1 MSQPRC
7 RFRVGA
13 SSCRE
18 QHKFGKRLINA
29 FLMAAH
35 RLLLVLGLYVERAH
49 AMAPPY
55 GSVDSGD
62 GVVAGADVRH
72 VVVPPVKV
80 PGRAAVDGDVDDA
93 GRWLWRRRGFP
104 PHGRVA

>member
-1 MSQPRC
+1 MR
-7 RFRVGA
+7 
-13 SSCRE
+13 RE
-18 QHKFGKRLINA
+18 ADVPDLELYCLINVI
-29 FLMAAH
+29 FD
-35 RLLLVLGLYVERAH
+35 RNVERAH
-49 AMAPPY
+49 AMAPLY

-72 VVVPPVKV
+72 VVAPPVKV
-80 PGRAAVDGDVDDA
+80 PGHAAVDGDVDDA